1 MLKCYRCGTQWMGE
15 KKISFRAVCENCGAS
30 VHCCKNCKFYDEYQ
44 HNKCRIPGTEMV
56 EDREKNNFCD
66 EFEFG
71 ETKSDPL
78 ASQIKEDAKKKL
90 EDLFKKK

>member
-1 MLKCYRCGTQWMGE
+1 MLKCFRCGAEWTGE
-15 KKISFRAVCENCGAS
+15 KKVSFRAVCERCGAYI
-30 VHCCKNCKFYDEYQ
+30 HCCRNCKFYDEYQ

-71 ETKSDPL
+71 ESREDPY
-78 ASQIKEDAKKKL
+78 SSKRKEDAKKKL
-90 EDLFKKK
+90 EDLFK